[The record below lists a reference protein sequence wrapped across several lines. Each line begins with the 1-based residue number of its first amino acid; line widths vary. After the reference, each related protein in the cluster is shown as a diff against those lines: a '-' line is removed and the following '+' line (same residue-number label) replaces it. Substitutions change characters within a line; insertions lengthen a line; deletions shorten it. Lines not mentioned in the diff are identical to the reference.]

1 MFENAKRE
9 VESYQLDMLHEYVAM
24 VAPPSTSDY
33 EAYAQSVSAGG
44 RDVNSGRVRSVGRIG
59 VGSFGPD
66 DMDVSMIVDLLV
78 GGNDGGRR
86 LLGIGKPSP
95 KVRQELFNIR
105 NDRNDLQAHRGKDSN
120 LSSLGSSYVM
130 AEHLMRFLLALSDD
144 GPHSV
149 PADSFTDYLDKW
161 FVTLRH
167 FLDGLEVALTEYGEM
182 RKPERWA
189 NEMMDR
195 VLSRSGEERE
205 QEYNTCWLELHK
217 RGTRVDEY
225 GHPRSEREQETAM
238 KAIALFDKMAA
249 EAGVIRALE
258 NLRWAVLCM
267 PGEYNPW
274 FRYSDYAERAVVL
287 LRCSRTIGLN
297 LAEKLCLA
305 GLLKN
310 GLLPTHAPEEGD
322 RLLKECESEL
332 EEGKSIEAYETD
344 EGFTFYRLARSLP

>member
-1 MFENAKRE
+1 MFEDAKRE

-33 EAYAQSVSAGG
+33 ESYAQCVSAGG

-59 VGSFGPD
+59 AGSFGPD

-86 LLGIGKPSP
+86 LLGIGKPGP

-105 NDRNDLQAHRGKDSN
+105 NDRNDLQAHRGKDSS

-144 GPHSV
+144 GPHCVSAEQV
-149 PADSFTDYLDKW
+149 TDYLDKW

-195 VLSRSGEERE
+195 VLSRTGEERE
-205 QEYNTCWLELHK
+205 QEHNTCWLELHK
-217 RGTRVDEY
+217 RGTRVDDY
-225 GHPRSEREQETAM
+225 GHPRSEKEQEMAM

-249 EAGVIRALE
+249 EAGITRAQE
-258 NLRWAVLCM
+258 TVRHAALCLS
-267 PGEYNPW
+267 GDNPW

-297 LAEKLCLA
+297 LTEKLCLA

-310 GLLPTHAPEEGD
+310 GLLPTHALEEGN

-332 EEGKSIEAYETD
+332 EEGESIAAYETD
-344 EGFTFYRLARSLP
+344 EGFTFYRMARSLP